1 MGAMRVPHQLG
12 FYGVDNDQTSFSTTP
27 LNEIGDAVGASWMV
41 SDAEVN
47 HSELKKPLT
56 VAGVKENDISEESH
70 QDTAIDGAGSGSD
83 LILFT

>member
-1 MGAMRVPHQLG
+1 
-12 FYGVDNDQTSFSTTP
+12 
-27 LNEIGDAVGASWMV
+27 V
-41 SDAEVN
+41 SDAEDN

-56 VAGVKENDISEESH
+56 VAGVEENDISEESH